1 MKKCLV
7 SALVFSIFLSACGN
21 GEVQTSSVN
30 LQELTNKEE
39 AEMQIPDD
47 EIVTSLDQLTFPIG
61 QKVDSD
67 SFIGTAYIA
76 PMISNDDVYN
86 FPATNNVTFE
96 PSARSSWHTHGGM
109 IILVTGLHGI
119 LSGRRKT
126 GTDYQKG

>member
-1 MKKCLV
+1 MKKMKKCLV

-96 PSARSSWHTHGGM
+96 PYN
-109 IILVTGLHGI
+109 L
-119 LSGRRKT
+119 
-126 GTDYQKG
+126 